1 MYAYTLQFCR
11 DILNEKEKQNIMQNQ
26 NIKRMEDRLSM
37 KQRRMRIFANE
48 LIEVEIIVI
57 HVRIA

>member
-1 MYAYTLQFCR
+1 M
-11 DILNEKEKQNIMQNQ
+11 KNQ
-26 NIKRMEDRLSM
+26 NIKRMEDQLLLM

-57 HVRIA
+57 HLQIT